1 MPIDIP
7 PAPTQSIDALRSA
20 FPSLINRPALTKIAP
35 RLAAALANPSAA
47 TSLTPIL
54 SYRVYTL
61 GLSALASGESNG
73 LRAAKPAGW
82 RHTISSNGEVIT
94 VDVSSDQSGSNHK
107 FAALSSNPSAAQ
119 VQDEIQALN
128 RDRGIAHASYEFSL
142 LQIPAMGVKTI
153 WLHDPSGKSSDILIP
168 VAPVRREL
176 VAGRKYQ
183 IAEFINALRDSAAR
197 ILSADSPG
205 KGSA

>member
-7 PAPTQSIDALRSA
+7 PAPTKSIDALRSA
-20 FPSLINRPALTKIAP
+20 FPSLINRPALARIAP
-35 RLAAALANPSAA
+35 RLAAALDNPSAA

-54 SYRVYTL
+54 SYRVYNL
-61 GLSALASGESNG
+61 GVSDLASGESDG

-82 RHTISSNGEVIT
+82 RHTLSSNGEVIT

-128 RDRGIAHASYEFSL
+128 RDRGIAHAYEFSL
-142 LQIPAMGVKTI
+142 LQIPAMGVKAI
-153 WLHDPSGKSSDILIP
+153 WLNDPSGKSLDILIP

-183 IAEFINALRDSAAR
+183 IAEFIDALRDSAAR
-197 ILSADSPG
+197 ILSAESPG

>member
-7 PAPTQSIDALRSA
+7 PAPTQSIDALRSV
-20 FPSLINRPALTKIAP
+20 FPSLINRSALTKIAP

-47 TSLTPIL
+47 TSLTPIF

-61 GLSALASGESNG
+61 GLSDLASGDSNG

-82 RHTISSNGEVIT
+82 RHTLSSNGEVVT
-94 VDVSSDQSGSNHK
+94 VDVSSDQSGSSHK

-142 LQIPAMGVKTI
+142 LQIPAMGVKAI

-168 VAPVRREL
+168 LAPVRREL

-183 IAEFINALRDSAAR
+183 IVEFINALRESAAR

>member
-20 FPSLINRPALTKIAP
+20 FASLINRPALARIAP
-35 RLAAALANPSAA
+35 RLAAALDNPSAA
-47 TSLTPIL
+47 TALTPIL
-54 SYRVYTL
+54 SYRVYNL
-61 GLSALASGESNG
+61 GLSDVASGESDV
-73 LRAAKPAGW
+73 LRVAKPAGW
-82 RHTISSNGEVIT
+82 RHALSSNGEIIT
-94 VDVSSDQSGSNHK
+94 VDVFSDQAGSNHK
-107 FAALSSNPSAAQ
+107 FAALSSSPSAAQ
-119 VQDEIQALN
+119 VQDEIQALH

-142 LQIPAMGVKTI
+142 LQIPAMAVKAI
-153 WLHDPSGKSSDILIP
+153 WLHDPSGKSPDILIP

-183 IAEFINALRDSAAR
+183 IAEFIDALRDSAAR
-197 ILSADSPG
+197 ILSADRPG

>member
-1 MPIDIP
+1 
-7 PAPTQSIDALRSA
+7 
-20 FPSLINRPALTKIAP
+20 
-35 RLAAALANPSAA
+35 
-47 TSLTPIL
+47 
-54 SYRVYTL
+54 VYTL
-61 GLSALASGESNG
+61 GLSDLASGDSNG

-82 RHTISSNGEVIT
+82 RHTLSSNGEVIT
-94 VDVSSDQSGSNHK
+94 VDVSSDQSGSSHK

-142 LQIPAMGVKTI
+142 LQIPAMGVKAI

-168 VAPVRREL
+168 LAPVRREL

-183 IAEFINALRDSAAR
+183 IVEFINALRESAAR

>member
-35 RLAAALANPSAA
+35 RLAAALANPAA
-47 TSLTPIL
+47 AASLTPIL

-61 GLSALASGESNG
+61 GLSDLASGESNS

-82 RHTISSNGEVIT
+82 RHTLSSNGEVIT

-119 VQDEIQALN
+119 VQDEM
-128 RDRGIAHASYEFSL
+128 
-142 LQIPAMGVKTI
+142 IPAMGVKAI

-183 IAEFINALRDSAAR
+183 IAEFINDLRDSAAR